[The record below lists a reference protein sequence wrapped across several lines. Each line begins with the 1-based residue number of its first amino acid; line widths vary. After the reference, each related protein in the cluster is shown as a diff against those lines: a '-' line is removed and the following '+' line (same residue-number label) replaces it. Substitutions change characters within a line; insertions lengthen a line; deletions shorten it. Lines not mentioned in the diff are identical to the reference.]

1 MSIYAGLTVM
11 LPNDG
16 VRFAAS
22 QRLNLM
28 LTDGSKIEL
37 FGDVL
42 TPGKD
47 AELAAAIQVAIDAMG
62 TRDMTDADKVELKA
76 IMSAEAAQKNL
87 AKTFLLSDRGISF
100 GAPGFSNLFEAC
112 SFAGMRSDP
121 RLRHQAAPR
130 LRGRKSRC
138 REGVDG
144 SPASKAFAIA
154 WVFRLRAT
162 STGRRLRDATTA

>member
-62 TRDMTDADKVELKA
+62 TRDMRPRHLLWGAGLLEPFRSVFVRWDALRPT
-76 IMSAEAAQKNL
+76 L
-87 AKTFLLSDRGISF
+87 APSG
-100 GAPGFSNLFEAC
+100 
-112 SFAGMRSDP
+112 
-121 RLRHQAAPR
+121 
-130 LRGRKSRC
+130 
-138 REGVDG
+138 
-144 SPASKAFAIA
+144 
-154 WVFRLRAT
+154 RAT
-162 STGRRLRDATTA
+162 SAWTEIPVP

>member
-1 MSIYAGLTVM
+1 
-11 LPNDG
+11 
-16 VRFAAS
+16 
-22 QRLNLM
+22 M

-87 AKTFLLSDRGISF
+87 AKTFLMSDRGISF
-100 GAPGFSNLFEAC
+100 AAPGFSNLRF
-112 SFAGMRSDP
+112 RSVFVHWDA
-121 RLRHQAAPR
+121 LRPMLAPS
-130 LRGRKSRC
+130 GRAKS
-138 REGVDG
+138 
-144 SPASKAFAIA
+144 A
-154 WVFRLRAT
+154 WTELAVP
-162 STGRRLRDATTA
+162 